1 MVKTTQFPTLFEN
14 RGLDDF
20 FEGFFRPVRY
30 EEGEKGDLVPRMDI
44 RETDEAFIIKAEMPG
59 IKKDDIEI
67 NIHDGLLTISGESEE
82 KSEEK
87 EEGKIVRQERR
98 YGKYVRSMTVGNN
111 IDQENINASYND
123 GVLELTLPKLA
134 AVEPKKIKVNVA

>member
-44 RETDEAFIIKAEMPG
+44 RETDESFIIKAEMPG

>member
-44 RETDEAFIIKAEMPG
+44 RETEDTFIIKAEMPG